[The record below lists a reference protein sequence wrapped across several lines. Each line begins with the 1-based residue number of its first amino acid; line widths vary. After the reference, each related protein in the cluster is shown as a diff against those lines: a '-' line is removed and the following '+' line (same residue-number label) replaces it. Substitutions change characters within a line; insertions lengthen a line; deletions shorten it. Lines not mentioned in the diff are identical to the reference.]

1 MFKIFVLEDNSE
13 RIEWFR
19 NMFKGNE
26 LYITKDTKK
35 ALRQI
40 SKNRYDI
47 IFLDHDLGNDDL
59 ALTGREV
66 ARQMKKQR
74 MAKNTPVV
82 LHSKNPHNRRKMLRH
97 LLEYKK
103 DIVRTIYSDLRKYT
117 LAEIYEK
124 IRVKCVSKKIR
135 RKFRK
140 TIRNLVKD
148 TNSSE
153 IKVGEQHD

>member
-1 MFKIFVLEDNSE
+1 MFKIFILEDNHE
-13 RIEWFR
+13 RIEWFKD
-19 NMFKGNE
+19 MFKGNE
-26 LYITKDTKK
+26 LDITKNAKK
-35 ALRQI
+35 AIKQM

-47 IFLDHDLGNDDL
+47 IFLDHDLGEEDL

-66 ARQMKKQR
+66 ARQMKKR
-74 MAKNTPVV
+74 KIARDTPVV

-124 IRVKCVSKKIR
+124 IRVKCVSKKVR

-148 TNSSE
+148 DNSSE
-153 IKVGEQHD
+153 IKDRIIT